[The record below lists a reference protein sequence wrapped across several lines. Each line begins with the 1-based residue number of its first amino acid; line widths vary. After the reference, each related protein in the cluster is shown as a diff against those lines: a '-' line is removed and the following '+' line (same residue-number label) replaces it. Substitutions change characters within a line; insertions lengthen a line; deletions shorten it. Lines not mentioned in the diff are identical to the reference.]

1 MTNTVIGDNV
11 NSAARLEGLTR
22 LYKVPVIAS
31 DYIKEGV
38 ESVTSQFTFIELD
51 TVQVKGKTEGKKI
64 YFPLDSLVTDAETL
78 EKYAVFSEA
87 LSFYYKGDWTEARK
101 LFRASKLELA
111 RVFLDRITIKQAP
124 KDWSGIW
131 EMTTK

>member
-1 MTNTVIGDNV
+1 MLFR
-11 NSAARLEGLTR
+11 S
-22 LYKVPVIAS
+22 
-31 DYIKEGV
+31 
-38 ESVTSQFTFIELD
+38 
-51 TVQVKGKTEGKKI
+51 EGKKI
-64 YFPLDSLVTDAETL
+64 YFPLDSLTTDAETL